1 MSSEPTQTYVDI
13 SLVNNKIDNDQVPIP
28 VIFSSRRDQD
38 YLKSPRDYLVSV
50 VRWSLD
56 VRLPLIV
63 PQLKLNTPVISN
75 YPAIDQWETVYY
87 VTFVDPTGMTATNI
101 NILFQPQ
108 INQYVK
114 PPITSI
120 TNLSQLYDNPYFHI
134 TSADYWL
141 QMLNVSLSNGYSLFL
156 TQTGLAGNPLYPND
170 PPIFQYDGQGNVSLT
185 VPQNF
190 LYFLPNG
197 QGNPAPIFMY
207 FNGAL
212 NTLFNG
218 LSTLINPV
226 QNPINYQHYRLY
238 FTGTLPLVSP
248 PLLVP
253 YYRLS
258 NEYPSVPFWSPLSS
272 IVFTTNQIPVEPA
285 NANPTVII
293 GSSASTNNN
302 NINLASVITDF
313 DINFVT
319 GLESRQIN
327 YYTPLGEYR
336 LIDLVSN
343 RPLSDI
349 NISVFWRDKIQGN
362 LHNLYLHSGAG
373 ASIKLLFRRRNF
385 FSENL

>member
-13 SLVNNKIDNDQVPIP
+13 SLVNNKIDNEQSPIP

-38 YLKSPRDYLVSV
+38 YLKSPRDYLVTV
-50 VRWSLD
+50 ARWSLD
-56 VRLPLIV
+56 CRLPLIV
-63 PQLKLNTPVISN
+63 PQLKLNTPVISTP
-75 YPAIDQWETVYY
+75 PAIDRWETVYY
-87 VTFVDPTGMTATNI
+87 VTFVNPLTYGAYNV

-108 INQYVK
+108 INQYVI
-114 PPITSI
+114 PPITQI
-120 TNLSQLYDNPYFHI
+120 TNLSQLYDNSYFHI
-134 TSADYWL
+134 TSADYWI
-141 QMLNVSLSNGYSLFL
+141 QMLNVSLSNGYLTFL
-156 TQTGLAGNPLYPND
+156 INNGLSGNPLYPND
-170 PPIFQYDGQGNVSLT
+170 PPIFQYDGQGNVSLL
-185 VPQNF
+185 VPENF
-190 LYFLPNG
+190 LFFLPNG
-197 QGNPAPIFMY
+197 LPNPNPIDMY

-218 LSTLINPV
+218 LSTLINPLP
-226 QNPINYQHYRLY
+226 NPSNYQHFRLM
-238 FTGTLPLVSP
+238 FPNNLPLVSP

-253 YYRLS
+253 YYRLA
-258 NEYPSVPFWSPLSS
+258 NEYPSVPFWSPLAS

-293 GSSASTNNN
+293 GASATSNNN

-362 LHNLYLHSGAG
+362 LHTLYLHSGAG